1 VNVNTPRADD
11 NTSTLSDKVT
21 LLSPLNTPV

>member
-11 NTSTLSDKVT
+11 NTSTLFDNVT